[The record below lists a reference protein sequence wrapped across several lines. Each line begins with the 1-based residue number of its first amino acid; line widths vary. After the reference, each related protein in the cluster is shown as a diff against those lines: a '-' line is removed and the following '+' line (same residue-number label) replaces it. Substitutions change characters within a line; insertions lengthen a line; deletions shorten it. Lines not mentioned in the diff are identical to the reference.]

1 MPHRL
6 QVRAEPKG
14 ASTARRPLAAAAP
27 VPSFRAAAGLGAALA
42 LLAATPAALRGEAF
56 AGEAIAAEAAA
67 PAALSPAFE
76 PKSARGLGEKLAWEV
91 ASGAPPESR
100 PAASQAGALG
110 QGEPREAPSG
120 PGSPP
125 LPIPGSLP
133 GRDFRLAAIFGADHR
148 VPLPAR
154 FKAVEDKIG
163 LLFNLR
169 ARTVCTAFCV
179 DRDIIATAG
188 HCLHRTAGER
198 PPQLG
203 DFWFG
208 RDYDTVRDFARIAGY
223 ASGAAAQHVMSGA
236 MSLSIHPP
244 IDAAKDWALVRL
256 TRPVCSK
263 GGLPLSVLS
272 IDDIIKEAEAR
283 RVFHVSYHRDF
294 TPWKLAYSHACGV
307 ARNFAGADWGAIA
320 RDFVEPAALIL
331 HTCATGGASS
341 GSPLLLET
349 PGGPAAIGINI
360 GTYVQSKV
368 VMQAGRI
375 TQRLKADTIANT
387 AVSSEV
393 FAEKLETFRQATILG
408 SSAQIRELQTRLA
421 RRGLFAGKVSGV
433 YDAALRSAIE
443 AQERA
448 AGLPVTGLATAA
460 LLKQLER

>member
-1 MPHRL
+1 MPYPL
-6 QVRAEPKG
+6 QVRTEPKG
-14 ASTARRPLAAAAP
+14 RPAARLFVDVAP
-27 VPSFRAAAGLGAALA
+27 VAGRCRAAAVLGAALA
-42 LLAATPAALRGEAF
+42 LMIATPAALR
-56 AGEAIAAEAAA
+56 A
-67 PAALSPAFE
+67 PAHGGQSVAAKPAPPALSSPAFA
-76 PKSARGLGEKLAWEV
+76 PTSARELGHALGWEV
-91 ASGAPPESR
+91 ASRSWPELR
-100 PAASQAGALG
+100 QAAGQAGALAA
-110 QGEPREAPSG
+110 EARPRGAP
-120 PGSPP
+120 PDPA
-125 LPIPGSLP
+125 SLP
-133 GRDFRLAAIFGADHR
+133 GPTPGPPRQGLRLAAVFGTDHR

-169 ARTVCTAFCV
+169 THTVCTAFCV
-179 DRDIIATAG
+179 DKDIIATAG

-236 MSLSIHPP
+236 MSLSIRPP

-263 GGLPLSVLS
+263 GGLPLSVLT

-294 TPWKLAYSHACGV
+294 TPWKLAYSRACGV
-307 ARNFAGADWGAIA
+307 ARNFAGVEWGAIA
-320 RDFVEPAALIL
+320 RDFAKPSALIL

-349 PGGPAAIGINI
+349 PTGPAVIGINI

-368 VMQAGRI
+368 VMQAGRV

-408 SSAQIRELQTRLA
+408 SAAQIRELQARLA
-421 RRGLFAGKVSGV
+421 QRGLFAGKVNGI
-433 YDAALRSAIE
+433 YDAELRSAIE
-443 AQERA
+443 AHERA
-448 AGLPVTGLATAA
+448 EGLPETGLATAA
-460 LLKQLER
+460 LLERLER

>member
-1 MPHRL
+1 MPHSL
-6 QVRAEPKG
+6 PEPRAD
-14 ASTARRPLAAAAP
+14 STARRRFGATAPVPWSLRAAAA
-27 VPSFRAAAGLGAALA
+27 LGAALA
-42 LLAATPAALRGEAF
+42 LLAATPAALRAQAY
-56 AGEAIAAEAAA
+56 AGETVAA
-67 PAALSPAFE
+67 AFE
-76 PKSARGLGEKLAWEV
+76 PKSVRELGHELP
-91 ASGAPPESR
+91 APELR
-100 PAASQAGALG
+100 RDAGQAGALG
-110 QGEPREAPSG
+110 EGEARGAPSG
-120 PGSPP
+120 RGWPP

-133 GRDFRLAAIFGADHR
+133 GRDLRLAAIFGADHR
-148 VPLPAR
+148 IALPAR
-154 FKAVEDKIG
+154 FRAVEDKIG

-169 ARTVCTAFCV
+169 TRTVCTAFCV

-223 ASGAAAQHVMSGA
+223 TSGAAAQHVMSGA
-236 MSLSIHPP
+236 MSLSIRPP

-294 TPWKLAYSHACGV
+294 TPWKLAYSRACGV

-320 RDFVEPAALIL
+320 RDFAEPAQLIL

-349 PGGPAAIGINI
+349 PTGPAVIGINI

-368 VMQAGRI
+368 VMQAGRV

-408 SSAQIRELQTRLA
+408 SGAQIRELQTRLA
-421 RRGLFAGKVSGV
+421 ERGLFAGKVNGV

-443 AQERA
+443 AHESA
-448 AGLPVTGLATAA
+448 AGLPRWKRTTWAGGRRASGTSNTRRRR
-460 LLKQLER
+460 EC

>member
-1 MPHRL
+1 MPDRL
-6 QVRAEPKG
+6 VRAEPKG
-14 ASTARRPLAAAAP
+14 ESTARCPIDAAAP
-27 VPSFRAAAGLGAALA
+27 GPRLRALAALGTALA
-42 LLAATPAALRGEAF
+42 LLAVTPAAVRAPAH
-56 AGEAIAAEAAA
+56 AGQAVAKAAA
-67 PAALSPAFE
+67 PPALSPVFA
-76 PKSARGLGEKLAWEV
+76 PKSDRELGHSGWEA
-91 ASGAPPESR
+91 ASGSSPASR
-100 PAASQAGALG
+100 RAGDAVGALG
-110 QGEPREAPSG
+110 REGEPWGAPSG
-120 PGSPP
+120 RDAPA
-125 LPIPGSLP
+125 LPIPVSPP
-133 GRDFRLAAIFGADHR
+133 GRDRLAAIFGADHR
-148 VPLPAR
+148 VPLPVR

-163 LLFNLR
+163 LLFGLR
-169 ARTVCTAFCV
+169 AHTVCTAFCV
-179 DRDIIATAG
+179 DKDIIATAG

-236 MSLSIHPP
+236 MSLSIRPP

-294 TPWKLAYSHACGV
+294 TPWKLAYSRACGV

-320 RDFVEPAALIL
+320 RDFAEPAALIL

-349 PGGPAAIGINI
+349 PTGPVVIGINI

-368 VMQAGRI
+368 VMQAGQV

-393 FAEKLETFRQATILG
+393 FAGKLETFRQATILG

-421 RRGLFAGKVSGV
+421 QRGLYAGKVNGV
-433 YDAALRSAIE
+433 YDTALRTAIE

-460 LLKQLER
+460 LLKRLGR